1 MLFTVHSLP
10 LQIHTIIFM
19 LDLASSSPNYEI
31 TAILFNNK
39 YIGYVKT
46 GQK

>member
-10 LQIHTIIFM
+10 LQIHTIFM